1 MDGGHRVQTLR
12 HGDDE
17 MAKPTAD
24 EFIAALR
31 ECEDAGRVD
40 ALAAL
45 YADDARTSNPTD
57 QTPHEGADGARRF
70 WEAYRKSF
78 ATIHSRFHT
87 ILEGEDKAML
97 EWTSDCETAAGVK
110 TSYDGVSVFETRGG
124 KITRFTAYF
133 DPADL
138 NAARTEEKHQGARA
152 EPEAGAYGSTRGGVE
167 SGAQAAAERA

>member
-1 MDGGHRVQTLR
+1 
-12 HGDDE
+12 

-31 ECEDAGRVD
+31 QNEDRGDAG

-45 YADDARTSNPTD
+45 YADDAQTSNPTD
-57 QTPHEGADGARRF
+57 QTPHAGADGARRF

-78 ATIHSRFHT
+78 QTIHSRFHT

-138 NAARTEEKHQGARA
+138 SATRAEGKHQGARA
-152 EPEAGAYGSTRGGVE
+152 EPDAGAYGTTRGGVE
-167 SGAQAAAERA
+167 DGAEAARENA

>member
-1 MDGGHRVQTLR
+1 
-12 HGDDE
+12 

-31 ECEDAGRVD
+31 ECEDAGSVD

-45 YADDARTSNPTD
+45 YADDAQTSNPV
-57 QTPHEGADGARRF
+57 QPEPAHGVDGARHF

-78 ATIHSRFHT
+78 ERIHSRFHS

-97 EWTSDCETAAGVK
+97 EWTSDCETAAGVL
-110 TSYDGVSVFETRGG
+110 TSYDGVSVFETQGG

-133 DPADL
+133 DPAEL
-138 NAARTEEKHQGARA
+138 TATHGAEKDAGVRGDTDS
-152 EPEAGAYGSTRGGVE
+152 GAYGATRGGVE
-167 SGAQAAAERA
+167 SGAEGAREEA